1 MPTIEAR
8 TPSTV
13 QNVVEPVAPAAS
25 VQAPIPATRAELIA
39 IAEADYDARLVA
51 IDRALIRDIFS
62 PANDAGATAT
72 QLEGKVASSAVDCLS
87 YLLILTAI
95 DYRCWQQEEGV
106 IVRYHHQGKVGRS
119 ALWAAFSTAWG
130 LDDLA
135 PDRLRAALAERGING
150 VFGNISDPAGRQK
163 ILDEILGGRSVDTFC
178 ATVIRQGRLLEKVT
192 VADASA
198 LARRFPTA
206 FADRYLIK
214 AQFALAMFSG
224 CARRAGISHDAA
236 NLTAFADDQAP
247 RILRTLGVLRYAQ
260 EVADAVEAWQL
271 LASESAVERA
281 IRAATILACEEIAAH
296 TGRTAVDV
304 DGLLRLSQDVDST
317 APFHLTETTSY

>member
-1 MPTIEAR
+1 
-8 TPSTV
+8 
-13 QNVVEPVAPAAS
+13 
-25 VQAPIPATRAELIA
+25 
-39 IAEADYDARLVA
+39 
-51 IDRALIRDIFS
+51 
-62 PANDAGATAT
+62 
-72 QLEGKVASSAVDCLS
+72 
-87 YLLILTAI
+87 
-95 DYRCWQQEEGV
+95 
-106 IVRYHHQGKVGRS
+106 
-119 ALWAAFSTAWG
+119 
-130 LDDLA
+130 
-135 PDRLRAALAERGING
+135 
-150 VFGNISDPAGRQK
+150 
-163 ILDEILGGRSVDTFC
+163 
-178 ATVIRQGRLLEKVT
+178 

-198 LARRFPTA
+198 WLDAFPTA

-260 EVADAVEAWQL
+260 EVADAVDAWQL

-317 APFHLTETTSY
+317 TPFHLTETPRTERNLAQGVRADVVGGNELPPQRPSSACKFEVTRRSAPRHAEGAQLV